1 MGNSSFTLQSHPP
14 RAGGF
19 LTPEP
24 PREAARLY
32 ASAAELLGIDK
43 HRVFV
48 LLHVLLQTV
57 VALLHQVL
65 GWEQKSLQLAH
76 SLIPGSHAPFS
87 RVQRKL
93 RKTQGRDCHQPI
105 SFPTAQTINF
115 RERQRA
121 ERGGAAAK
129 LRPQT
134 TRAGTETGRCGG
146 ETRTGRLARQPRE
159 VVSPLRRVIKLEGAP
174 GAWMKP
180 AGWAAADVAPAEP
193 LTHDV
198 SIGERV
204 AGEGHMQ

>member
-14 RAGGF
+14 WAGGF

-57 VALLHQVL
+57 ITLLHEVL

-76 SLIPGSHAPFS
+76 SLILGVHPPFS
-87 RVQRKL
+87 RVQFKF
-93 RKTQGRDCHQPI
+93 RKTLATDAATI
-105 SFPTAQTINF
+105 SQSAPPAQSINF

-121 ERGGAAAK
+121 GRGGAAAK

-134 TRAGTETGRCGG
+134 TRAGAESGRCGG
-146 ETRTGRLARQPRE
+146 ETGAGRLARQRRE
-159 VVSPLRRVIKLEGAP
+159 GVSTLRPVIELEGAP

-180 AGWAAADVAPAEP
+180 AGWAAAGVAPAEP

-204 AGEGHMQ
+204 AEEGHM